1 MTSADSKRLMNNISI
16 WVVIGAI
23 LVVAI
28 ISAVMTLVHF
38 QRQKEQAIELLIEKG
53 ATLIRSFEAG
63 MRDRTDIKDNTFH
76 LQKLLIETASQPDID
91 YIIVADASGN
101 IKADSDPSLVGEKYG
116 LDLDGTKIA
125 VVRNIQ
131 WRQQPIPA
139 GRELLRSIAV
149 SSPMKDSET
158 KVNRRKIKQKSKKI
172 N

>member
-1 MTSADSKRLMNNISI
+1 VTSADSKRLRNNISI

-91 YIIVADASGN
+91 YIIVADANGN
-101 IKADSDPSLVGEKYG
+101 IIADSDPSLVGEKYG
-116 LDLDGTKIA
+116 LDLDGAKIFSGGK
-125 VVRNIQ
+125 
-131 WRQQPIPA
+131 QPIPA

-158 KVNRRKIKQKSKKI
+158 KVNRLKTKQKSKKI